1 MFHLDNESGISNIPA
16 IAPLRSQQRLWFTEG
31 GHGNVISYPGADW
44 FNIVQAE
51 LLNVLDEAGIL
62 PDKGQ
67 LNQIAQA
74 IRKMSEGKAREYIEQ
89 LGNTDGFKFIGQA
102 ESVEQLRTIRPAE
115 HGQRILVKSY
125 YAGGTTGGG
134 EFVADLQDLV
144 TPDDGGLCFVVN
156 GGNAGRWKRVLGNE
170 ISAFD
175 FGAVGDGVTDDAQ
188 ALNHAANHCQKQW
201 GKMLSLCGEFYLGST
216 VSFRHCKVEATRAKF
231 IVGHN
236 GIGLILGGAGNNVNN
251 PTQQIDEVI
260 RSAGM
265 QISNRRA
272 PLIQIIG
279 AKGQHININRADYVQ
294 IYADATAGSQ
304 YNNNYSS
311 AYSTFNFKYIN
322 TIELFG
328 ENGGWINE
336 NMFNLNCCHKIVLD
350 GDYHHNHNVFN
361 RGCMEGKGEIYCN
374 GSSNQFVGFRFERR
388 PSVATDTLQITFTEN
403 SWNNHIEASWQSSKG
418 YTNNPYGTHLITVN
432 DEGLGNTVN
441 HIAAKNSQDVPL
453 FSLTSQADIAMA
465 GTGTGG
471 VLGLSNMAGVC
482 NLKRLPNGKYEIA
495 NNHTVIY
502 ESPLIDLTTSS
513 IVWFR
518 SSEPYFRMSV
528 YYFNEQNQRLTNKVE
543 VGEIFSGSLYWND
556 AEGFNFMQANSQNIN
571 FHTKPNQARF
581 AKVIISSG
589 SNVAGLTFNAFALGI
604 RQFNQFSKIDGF
616 RLEMLPEPKGGNQP
630 LIYQNQEIDMDK
642 VPEGVVCYKSDLTEM
657 RVNIQKM
664 SLLLKSIVDKTITLA
679 VPKMFLERG
688 KGELLYK
695 SDTDGSYKR
704 IAVTSGYHITI
715 TLTENAP
722 TDLSVNSEAYF
733 IITKVKGL

>member
-1 MFHLDNESGISNIPA
+1 MYHLDNESGVSTFA
-16 IAPLRSQQRLWFTEG
+16 LAPVKNTQRLWFTEG
-31 GHGNVISYPGADW
+31 GHGNAISYPGADW
-44 FNIVQAE
+44 FNMVQAE
-51 LLNVLDEAGIL
+51 LLSILDDAGIQ
-62 PDKGQ
+62 PNKGQ
-67 LNQIAQA
+67 LNQISLA
-74 IRKMSEGKAREYIEQ
+74 IRKLSENKVEDFSQNLKQA
-89 LGNTDGFKFIGQA
+89 DGYKHMGRCKSVA
-102 ESVEQLRTIRPAE
+102 ELRTIRPTE
-115 HGQRILVKSY
+115 HGQRILVDAY
-125 YAGGTTGGG
+125 YKGGTTGGG
-134 EFVADLQDLV
+134 EFVADLQDMI
-144 TPDDGGLCFVVN
+144 TPDDGGSCFVVE
-156 GGNAGRWKRVLGNE
+156 GGNAERWKRVLGSE

-175 FGAVGDGVTDDAQ
+175 FGAVGDGVADDSQ
-188 ALNHAANHCQKQW
+188 ALNRAANHCQKQW
-201 GKMLSLCGEFYLGST
+201 GKTLSLCGEFYLGST
-216 VSFRHCKVEATRAKF
+216 VSFRHCKVDATRAKF
-231 IVGHN
+231 VVGHN
-236 GIGLILGGAGNNVNN
+236 GIGIILGGAGNNANN

-260 RSAGM
+260 RAVGMSA
-265 QISNRRA
+265 STRST
-272 PLIQIIG
+272 PLVQVIG
-279 AKGQHININRADYVQ
+279 AKGQYIDINRADYVQ
-294 IYADATAGSQ
+294 IYANATAGSQ
-304 YNNNYSS
+304 HNNNYSS
-311 AYSTFNFKYIN
+311 AYSTFNFKFVN
-322 TIELFG
+322 TIELLG
-328 ENGGWINE
+328 ESGGWINE
-336 NMFNLNCCHKIVLD
+336 NTFNLNRCFKIVLD
-350 GDYHHNHNVFN
+350 GDYLHNHNLFN
-361 RGCMEGKGEIYCN
+361 RGCMESQGEIYCN

-388 PSVATDTLQITFTEN
+388 PSVATETLKITFTES
-403 SWNNHIEASWQSSKG
+403 SWNNHIEASWQSAKG

-471 VLGLSNMAGVC
+471 VLGLSNMAGVR

-502 ESPLIDLTTSS
+502 ESPLIDLTQSP

-518 SSEPYFRMSV
+518 SSEPHFRMSV
-528 YYFNEQNQRLTNKVE
+528 YYFNAQSQRLTNKAE
-543 VGEIFSGSLYWND
+543 VGEIFSGSMYWND
-556 AEGFNFMQANSQNIN
+556 SDGFSFMQANSQNIN

-581 AKVIISSG
+581 AKVVISSG

-664 SLLLKSIVDKTITLA
+664 PLLMKSIVDKTITLA

-733 IITKVKGL
+733 VITKIKGL

>member
-336 NMFNLNCCHKIVLD
+336 NMFNLNRCHKIVLD

-471 VLGLSNMAGVC
+471 VLGLSNMAGVR